1 MRNWYQ
7 RLIKSPLS
15 NNKIFKIFL
24 FFLVFVSTCL
34 EAQNPAVK
42 IYVADAET
50 AKNISNA
57 KVCLEGFE
65 IPAIKAQYNKK
76 EKYYYFTEIP
86 KNYNTVM
93 VYHKKYNEKGFQ
105 DINGLPNELKF
116 KLHEPLQN
124 YYDFDYETSNEQP
137 NKKFYN
143 YYVEDPYKIVIR
155 PKKEMSY
162 NDFRNY
168 IYNYIKENNIEIE
181 PVNPVW
187 ERYKLE
193 NNIKENLEP
202 YPLYYDT
209 YVPNDDIYKGK
220 FTIFPISY
228 YRSYLGYADVKPV
241 SNDSKFITLFFYKKT
256 KEKFKRFNDKL
267 IKELN
272 KNSEIEVLNVVIP
285 LGNYLGNLSNYLYK
299 TTREQEI
306 KYIKRKNK
314 IFIKKHIVD
323 FTKILP
329 IDNFVVED
337 IRQRKGIFI
346 DITNRI
352 PDKIYDLFNYN
363 KFYFPYVNYAYKE
376 EENNNRDASDY
387 EFSSSIGL
395 GVLDVLE
402 YYPNIVRN

>member
-1 MRNWYQ
+1 M
-7 RLIKSPLS
+7 KTPLS
-15 NNKIFKIFL
+15 FLL
-24 FFLVFVSTCL
+24 FFLFLLGFGQS
-34 EAQNPAVK
+34 PAIK
-42 IYVADAET
+42 IYVADAENS
-50 AKNISNA
+50 KNINNA

-65 IPAIKAQYNKK
+65 ISAIKAQYNKK

-105 DINGLPNELKF
+105 DMNGLPKELKF

-143 YYVEDPYKIVIR
+143 YYVEDPFKIVIR

-168 IYNYIKENNIEIE
+168 IYSYINENNIEIE

-202 YPLYYDT
+202 YPLYNDLYL
-209 YVPNDDIYKGK
+209 PNEDFYKNE
-220 FTIFPISY
+220 FTIFPIAY
-228 YRSYLGYADVKPV
+228 YRSYIGHADVKPV
-241 SNDSKFITLFFYKKT
+241 SNDSKFITLFFRKKN

-346 DITNRI
+346 DITNRT

-376 EENNNRDASDY
+376 ENNNRDASDY

-395 GVLDVLE
+395 GVLDILE
-402 YYPNIVRN
+402 YYPNLGDKY

>member
-1 MRNWYQ
+1 MKTPFSF
-7 RLIKSPLS
+7 LLL
-15 NNKIFKIFL
+15 FL
-24 FFLVFVSTCL
+24 FLLGFG
-34 EAQNPAVK
+34 QNPAIK
-42 IYVADAET
+42 IYVADAENS
-50 AKNISNA
+50 KNISNA

-105 DINGLPNELKF
+105 DMNGLPKELKF

-168 IYNYIKENNIEIE
+168 IYSYIKENNIEIE

-202 YPLYYDT
+202 YPLYDDLYL
-209 YVPNDDIYKGK
+209 PNEDFYKNE
-220 FTIFPISY
+220 FTIFPIAY
-228 YRSYLGYADVKPV
+228 YRSYFGHADVKPV
-241 SNDSKFITLFFYKKT
+241 SYDSKYITLFFRKKN
-256 KEKFKRFNDKL
+256 KEKFKRFNNEIINQL
-267 IKELN
+267 S
-272 KNSEIEVLNVVIP
+272 KNPDINILSVIIP
-285 LGNYLGNLSNYLYK
+285 LGNYLENGITFYYNTK
-299 TTREQEI
+299 RDQEI
-306 KYIKRKNK
+306 NYIKNQNK
-314 IFIKKHIVD
+314 IFNKKYKPD
-323 FTKILP
+323 FTKVFP
-329 IDNFVVED
+329 IDVFVVEELRH
-337 IRQRKGIFI
+337 ISRMEPA
-346 DITNRI
+346 NRN
-352 PDKIYDLFNYN
+352 PVKIYDLVSQD
-363 KFYFPYVNYAYKE
+363 KAYFPFIDNEYIDE
-376 EENNNRDASDY
+376 NNRDSSHY
-387 EFSSSIGL
+387 KFSPSIGL
-395 GVLDVLE
+395 GILDILE
-402 YYPNIVRN
+402 YYPNLEDKY

>member
-1 MRNWYQ
+1 M
-7 RLIKSPLS
+7 

-24 FFLVFVSTCL
+24 FFLVFVSICL
-34 EAQNPAVK
+34 EAQNSAIK

-50 AKNISNA
+50 GKNISNA

-105 DINGLPNELKF
+105 DINGLPKELKF

-124 YYDFDYETSNEQP
+124 YYDFDYETSAEQP

-193 NNIKENLEP
+193 NNINENLEP
-202 YPLYYDT
+202 YPSLHSEYLNFYDK
-209 YVPNDDIYKGK
+209 NDENKVCYFPLVSGRASYRENSNIKLQEESVNQIVFFFAKKNGDK
-220 FTIFPISY
+220 FS
-228 YRSYLGYADVKPV
+228 
-241 SNDSKFITLFFYKKT
+241 
-256 KEKFKRFNDKL
+256 RFNDKIIMSLRINDKIVVSNTIIPLEDIKHRAVENYKYLL
-267 IKELN
+267 IANTEFNKKYNPNFKSAFPFYFGFLDNKEYI
-272 KNSEIEVLNVVIP
+272 KNRMTPDFEMSYPVVIFDTVTF
-285 LGNYLGNLSNYLYK
+285 NNESDNIYAKLYYNHSSRIEDWK
-299 TTREQEI
+299 I
-306 KYIKRKNK
+306 KLLY
-314 IFIKKHIVD
+314 
-323 FTKILP
+323 
-329 IDNFVVED
+329 
-337 IRQRKGIFI
+337 
-346 DITNRI
+346 
-352 PDKIYDLFNYN
+352 
-363 KFYFPYVNYAYKE
+363 
-376 EENNNRDASDY
+376 ENN
-387 EFSSSIGL
+387 SISGGVGL
-395 GVLDVLE
+395 GLLDVYE
-402 YYPNIVRN
+402 YYYKNLK